1 MMKKLTDD
9 EFIEEIR
16 KRFEDK
22 EKALSDIRMMTK
34 KLEEVNARL
43 QESEALKSNF
53 LSNIKNE
60 LNNPMTAIM
69 GLSAQLSEN
78 ALTLDCADIASI
90 AALIHEESF
99 VMDFQ
104 LKNIFMAAEL
114 ESGETTLT
122 HVMVDMVS
130 LISSIIDS
138 FSKMA
143 AKKGVTISFSPVFAQ
158 ETEVNANEFF
168 FVTDSEKLQLIM
180 TNLISNAIEF
190 SKEGGTV
197 EIKLSKADGLLHIVV
212 KDYGI
217 GISNKN
223 LRAIFDRFVQV
234 DFGLMKAHK
243 GHGLGLSIVR
253 TLVDLINGKI
263 TVDSE
268 IDKWTEFTLTLQ
280 ELEGQVD
287 MDSFSSEGNDFL
299 FDDDE
304 QQF

>member
-1 MMKKLTDD
+1 MMRRLTDA
-9 EFIEEIR
+9 EFIEELR
-16 KRFEDK
+16 ARFEDK
-22 EKALSDIRMMTK
+22 EKALTDIRMMTR

-43 QESEALKSNF
+43 QESEALRSNF

-60 LNNPMTAIM
+60 LNNPMTSIM
-69 GLSAQLSEN
+69 GLSGQLSVN
-78 ALTLDCADIASI
+78 ASTLDCNDIKAI
-90 AALIHEESF
+90 AELIHEESF
-99 VMDFQ
+99 VLDFQ

-122 HVMVDMVS
+122 HVMVDVVS

-138 FSKMA
+138 FSKVA
-143 AKKGVTISFSPVFAQ
+143 AKKNVTINFSPVFAQ
-158 ETEVNANEFF
+158 ATEVNGNEFF
-168 FVTDSEKLQLIM
+168 FVTDSEKLQLIL

-197 EIKLSKADGLLHIVV
+197 EITLSRSDGMLQIVV

-217 GISNKN
+217 GISNTS

-234 DFGLMKAHK
+234 DFGTMKAHR

-263 TVDSE
+263 TVESE
-268 IDKWTEFTLTLQ
+268 IDKWTEFTLILQ
-280 ELEGQVD
+280 ELEGQVE

-299 FDDDE
+299 FDDE